1 MSLNGFLFIDKPSGI
16 TSHDV
21 VDEIRKKFGIRKVGH
36 SGTLDPFASGLLII
50 GVGKATRLLEYI
62 KGMDKTYEVE
72 MKLGVI
78 TDTFDFTGE
87 LVEERES
94 SHITEEMIR
103 DAIESFTGEY
113 MQVPPAYSAK
123 KYKGERLHRLARQ
136 GKIINLPPKKVTI
149 HDIYVKSFDPV
160 EMKVSFVVKVS
171 YGTYVRS
178 LVTDIGY
185 KLGCGATTT
194 FLRRMAI
201 GKFSVSDAVK
211 LDEVD
216 VKDIKPMNEVLSFM
230 PAIVVSHEQAEKV
243 LNGGQIYSDG
253 VVEIKGIFP
262 KEATIRIV
270 NEGGNLLAI
279 ARSERT
285 SKFIRTL
292 LKKESRER
300 VATLEKV
307 FRE

>member
-1 MSLNGFLFIDKPSGI
+1 
-16 TSHDV
+16 
-21 VDEIRKKFGIRKVGH
+21 
-36 SGTLDPFASGLLII
+36 
-50 GVGKATRLLEYI
+50 
-62 KGMDKTYEVE
+62 MDKTYEVE

-94 SHITEEMIR
+94 SHITEEMVR

-149 HDIYVKSFDPV
+149 YDIYLKSFDPV
-160 EMKVSFVVKVS
+160 EMIVSFVVKVS
-171 YGTYVRS
+171 SGTYVRS
-178 LVTDIGY
+178 LVMDIGY

-194 FLRRMAI
+194 YLRRLAI
-201 GKFSVSDAVK
+201 GNFSVSDAVK

-216 VKDIKPMNEVLSFM
+216 TKDIKSMNEVISFL
-230 PAIVVSHEQAEKV
+230 PAIIVSKEQAEKV

-253 VVEIKGIFP
+253 VVEIEGVFP
-262 KEATIRIV
+262 KEATIRILDE
-270 NEGGNLLAI
+270 NQNLIAI
-279 ARSERT
+279 ASSERT

-292 LKKESRER
+292 MKKELKKR

>member
-1 MSLNGFLFIDKPSGI
+1 
-16 TSHDV
+16 
-21 VDEIRKKFGIRKVGH
+21 
-36 SGTLDPFASGLLII
+36 
-50 GVGKATRLLEYI
+50 
-62 KGMDKTYEVE
+62 MDKTYEVE
-72 MKLGVI
+72 MKLGVM
-78 TDTFDFTGE
+78 TDTFDFTGN

-123 KYKGERLHRLARQ
+123 KYKGERLYRLARK

-160 EMKVSFVVKVS
+160 EMAVSFVVKVS
-171 YGTYVRS
+171 AGTYVRS
-178 LVTDIGY
+178 LVMDIGY

-194 FLRRMAI
+194 FLRRLAI

-216 VKDIKPMNEVLSFM
+216 IKDIKPMNEIVSFL
-230 PAIVVSHEQAEKV
+230 PAIVVSREQAEKV
-243 LNGGQIYSDG
+243 LNGGQVYSNG
-253 VVEIKGIFP
+253 VVEIKGVFP
-262 KEATIRIV
+262 KEAVIRIID
-270 NEGGNLLAI
+270 EDQNLLAI

-285 SKFIRTL
+285 SKFIKTL
-292 LKKESRER
+292 TKKVSKER

-307 FRE
+307 FRG